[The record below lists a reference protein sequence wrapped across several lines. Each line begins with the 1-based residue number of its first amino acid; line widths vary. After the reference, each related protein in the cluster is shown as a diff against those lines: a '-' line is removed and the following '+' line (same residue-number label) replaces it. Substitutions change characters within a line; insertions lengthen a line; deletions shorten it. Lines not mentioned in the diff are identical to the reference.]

1 MATSDV
7 ASSVLLNMGNGSGID
22 IIKLAR
28 DLADVEVMPQQDR
41 VTRAKTDT
49 EAAISAYAVL
59 KYNVELLTEQF
70 NGLNDAQEL
79 ATPVAVSSNTSAIS
93 IGSTQGSAVSGSHQI
108 DVTQLAASQRNRSS
122 EYTSSTET
130 LNSGSAFDITVTSN
144 GSTQTISVDAG
155 DDTPAGVVAAINA
168 SGTGFTATLIDTDTA
183 GTNYRIVLQGPS
195 GEDNAFTVSSTP
207 DLGFHTAGNQLQSAA
222 NALLTVDGMS
232 IERTSNTISDAI
244 SGVTLNLNAVAS
256 GTSLQVTND
265 TTTLKEKLKE
275 LVATYNVV
283 QVVLNELSD
292 PDSTEEEVGGA
303 LSNDMAF
310 VRSVRDAIY
319 AAVTTDSSTP
329 SGDVSALRDLGI
341 ELTKTGSLS
350 FNEATY
356 DEVVL
361 NNFSDV
367 VTMLSAGTTNQS
379 AYDGADQGL
388 AFDSMEVI
396 NELMDS
402 IDGIFA
408 VRENTATQQ
417 LRTYEDRLLAI
428 ELRMEKVYQSYLKQF
443 SVMEDLVNTL
453 NGTRDYVKQQLDSIA
468 NIGQDN

>member
-28 DLADVEVMPQQDR
+28 DLADTELMPQQDR

-108 DVTQLAASQRNRSS
+108 DVTQLAASQRNRSN
-122 EYTSSTET
+122 EYTSGTES

-144 GSTQTISVDAG
+144 GSTQTISVDVG

-168 SGTGFTATLIDTDTA
+168 SGTGFTATLIDTGTA

-195 GEDNAFTVSSTP
+195 GADNAFTVSSTP

-244 SGVTLNLNAVAS
+244 SGVTLNLNTVAN

-283 QVVLNELSD
+283 QEVLNELSD

-310 VRSVRDAIY
+310 VRSIRDAIY

-329 SGDVSALRDLGI
+329 SGDVAALRDLGI
-341 ELTKTGSLS
+341 ELTKTGTLS

-367 VTMLSAGTTNQS
+367 VMMLSAGTTNQS
-379 AYDGADQGL
+379 SYDGADQGL

-396 NELMDS
+396 NGLMDS
-402 IDGIFA
+402 VDGIFA
-408 VRENTATQQ
+408 VREDTATQQ

>member
-28 DLADVEVMPQQDR
+28 DLADAEMMPQQDR

-207 DLGFHTAGNQLQSAA
+207 DLGIHTAGNQLQSAA

-329 SGDVSALRDLGI
+329 SGDVAALRDLGI

>member
-396 NELMDS
+396 NGLMDS

-408 VRENTATQQ
+408 VREDTATQQ

-453 NGTRDYVKQQLDSIA
+453 NNTRDYVKQQLDSIA

>member
-28 DLADVEVMPQQDR
+28 DLADVEVMPQQDS

-222 NALLTVDGMS
+222 NALLKVDGMS

-244 SGVTLNLNAVAS
+244 SGVTLNLNAVAN

-396 NELMDS
+396 NGLMDS

-408 VRENTATQQ
+408 IREDTATQQ
-417 LRTYEDRLLAI
+417 LKTYEDRLLAI
-428 ELRMEKVYQSYLKQF
+428 ELRMEKVYQTYLKQF

-453 NGTRDYVKQQLDSIA
+453 NNTRDYVKQQLDSIA
-468 NIGQDN
+468 KIGQDN

>member
-168 SGTGFTATLIDTDTA
+168 SGTGFTATLIDTGTA

-195 GEDNAFTVSSTP
+195 GADNAFTVSSTP

-222 NALLTVDGMS
+222 NALLKVDGMS

-396 NELMDS
+396 NGLMDS

-408 VRENTATQQ
+408 IREDTATQQ
-417 LRTYEDRLLAI
+417 LKTYEDRLLAI

>member
-28 DLADVEVMPQQDR
+28 DLADAEMMPQQDR

-329 SGDVSALRDLGI
+329 SGDVAALRDLGI

-396 NELMDS
+396 NGLMDS

-408 VRENTATQQ
+408 VREDTATQQ

>member
-144 GSTQTISVDAG
+144 GSTKTISVDAG

-168 SGTGFTATLIDTDTA
+168 SGTGFTATLIDTGTA
-183 GTNYRIVLQGPS
+183 GANYRIVLQGPS
-195 GEDNAFTVSSTP
+195 GSDNAFTVSSTP

-244 SGVTLNLNAVAS
+244 AGVTLNLNAVAS

-341 ELTKTGSLS
+341 ELTKTGDLS

-396 NELMDS
+396 NGLMDS

-408 VRENTATQQ
+408 VREDTATQQ

>member
-168 SGTGFTATLIDTDTA
+168 SSTGFTATLIDTDTA

-396 NELMDS
+396 NGLMDS

-408 VRENTATQQ
+408 VREDTATQQ

>member
-207 DLGFHTAGNQLQSAA
+207 DLGFHAAGNQLQSAA
-222 NALLTVDGMS
+222 NALLTVDGMI

-244 SGVTLNLNAVAS
+244 SGVTLYLNAVAS

-303 LSNDMAF
+303 LSNDMSF

-319 AAVTTDSSTP
+319 TAVTTDSSTP
-329 SGDVSALRDLGI
+329 SGNVSALVDLGI
-341 ELTKTGSLS
+341 ELTRTGDLSL
-350 FNEATY
+350 NEDTY

-379 AYDGADQGL
+379 AYDGAEQGL

-396 NELMDS
+396 NGLMDS
-402 IDGIFA
+402 INGIFA
-408 VRENTATQQ
+408 VREDTATQQ
-417 LRTYEDRLLAI
+417 LRTYEDRLLTI
-428 ELRMEKVYQSYLKQF
+428 ELRMEKVYQSYLRQF

>member
-222 NALLTVDGMS
+222 NALLKVDGMS

-265 TTTLKEKLKE
+265 TTTLKEKLEE

-341 ELTKTGSLS
+341 ELTKTGTLS

-396 NELMDS
+396 NGLMDS

-408 VRENTATQQ
+408 VREDTATEQ
-417 LRTYEDRLLAI
+417 LETYEDRLLAI

-453 NGTRDYVKQQLDSIA
+453 NNTRDYVKQQLDSIA

>member
-1 MATSDV
+1 
-7 ASSVLLNMGNGSGID
+7 MGNGSGID

-222 NALLTVDGMS
+222 NALLKVDDMS

-292 PDSTEEEVGGA
+292 PDSTAEEVGGA

-396 NELMDS
+396 NGLMDS

-408 VRENTATQQ
+408 ISEDTATQQ
-417 LRTYEDRLLAI
+417 LKTYEDRLLAI
-428 ELRMEKVYQSYLKQF
+428 ELRMEKVYQTYLKQF

-453 NGTRDYVKQQLDSIA
+453 NNTRDYVKQQLDSIA
-468 NIGQDN
+468 KIGQDN

>member
-22 IIKLAR
+22 VIKLAR

-222 NALLTVDGMS
+222 NALLKVDGMS

-396 NELMDS
+396 NGLMDS

-408 VRENTATQQ
+408 VREDTATEQ
-417 LRTYEDRLLAI
+417 LKTYEDRLLAI
-428 ELRMEKVYQSYLKQF
+428 ELMMEKVYQSYLKQF

-453 NGTRDYVKQQLDSIA
+453 NNTRDYVKQQLDSIA
-468 NIGQDN
+468 KIGQDN

>member
-49 EAAISAYAVL
+49 EAAISAYAAL

-79 ATPVAVSSNTSAIS
+79 ATPIAVSSNTSAIS

-207 DLGFHTAGNQLQSAA
+207 DLGFHAAGNQLQSAA
-222 NALLTVDGMS
+222 NALLTVDGMI

-341 ELTKTGSLS
+341 ELTKTGDLS

-396 NELMDS
+396 NGLMDS

-408 VRENTATQQ
+408 VREDTATQQ

>member
-222 NALLTVDGMS
+222 NALLKVDGMS

-341 ELTKTGSLS
+341 ELTKTGTLS

-396 NELMDS
+396 NGLMDS

-408 VRENTATQQ
+408 VREDTATEQ
-417 LRTYEDRLLAI
+417 LKTYEDRLLAI

-453 NGTRDYVKQQLDSIA
+453 NNTRDYVKQQLDSIA
-468 NIGQDN
+468 KIGQDN

>member
-122 EYTSSTET
+122 EYTSSTES

-207 DLGFHTAGNQLQSAA
+207 DLGFHAAGNQLQSAA
-222 NALLTVDGMS
+222 NALLTVDGMI

-275 LVATYNVV
+275 LVATYNAV

-341 ELTKTGSLS
+341 ELTKTGDLS

-396 NELMDS
+396 NGLMDS
-402 IDGIFA
+402 INGIFA
-408 VRENTATQQ
+408 VREDTATQQ

>member
-222 NALLTVDGMS
+222 NALLKVDGMS

-396 NELMDS
+396 NGLMDS

-408 VRENTATQQ
+408 VREDTATQQ
-417 LRTYEDRLLAI
+417 LKTYEDRLLAI
-428 ELRMEKVYQSYLKQF
+428 ELRMEKVYQTYLKQF

-453 NGTRDYVKQQLDSIA
+453 NNTRDYVKQQLDSIA
-468 NIGQDN
+468 KIGQDN

>member
-396 NELMDS
+396 NGLMDS

-408 VRENTATQQ
+408 IREDTATQQ

>member
-222 NALLTVDGMS
+222 NALLKVDGMS

-396 NELMDS
+396 NGLMDS

-408 VRENTATQQ
+408 VREDTATQQ
-417 LRTYEDRLLAI
+417 LKTYEDRLLAI

-468 NIGQDN
+468 KIGQDN

>member
-168 SGTGFTATLIDTDTA
+168 SGTGFTATLIDTGTA
-183 GTNYRIVLQGPS
+183 GANYRIVLQGPS
-195 GEDNAFTVSSTP
+195 GSDNAFTVSSTP

-244 SGVTLNLNAVAS
+244 AGVTLNLNAVAS

-341 ELTKTGSLS
+341 ELTKTGTLS

-396 NELMDS
+396 NGLMDS

-408 VRENTATQQ
+408 VREDTATQQ

>member
-22 IIKLAR
+22 VIKLAR

-222 NALLTVDGMS
+222 NALLKVDGMS

-292 PDSTEEEVGGA
+292 PYSTEEEVGGA

-396 NELMDS
+396 NGLMDS

-408 VRENTATQQ
+408 IREDTATQQ
-417 LRTYEDRLLAI
+417 LKTYEDRLLAI

-453 NGTRDYVKQQLDSIA
+453 NNTRDYVKQQLDSIA
-468 NIGQDN
+468 KIGQDN

>member
-1 MATSDV
+1 
-7 ASSVLLNMGNGSGID
+7 MGNGSGID

-79 ATPVAVSSNTSAIS
+79 ATPVAVSSNTSAVS

-396 NELMDS
+396 NGLMDS

-408 VRENTATQQ
+408 VREDTATQQ

>member
-22 IIKLAR
+22 VIKLAR
-28 DLADVEVMPQQDR
+28 DLADAEMLPQQDR

-222 NALLTVDGMS
+222 NALLKVDGMS

-265 TTTLKEKLKE
+265 TTTLKEKLEE

-303 LSNDMAF
+303 LPNDMAF

-341 ELTKTGSLS
+341 ELTKTGTLS

-396 NELMDS
+396 NGLMDS

-408 VRENTATQQ
+408 VREDTATEQ
-417 LRTYEDRLLAI
+417 LKTYEDRLLAI

-453 NGTRDYVKQQLDSIA
+453 NNTRDYVKQQLDSIA
-468 NIGQDN
+468 KIGQDN

>member
-28 DLADVEVMPQQDR
+28 DLADAEMMPQQDR

-93 IGSTQGSAVSGSHQI
+93 IGSTQGSALSGSHQI

-329 SGDVSALRDLGI
+329 SGDVAALRDLGI

>member
-22 IIKLAR
+22 VIKLAR
-28 DLADVEVMPQQDR
+28 DLADAEMMPQQDR

-222 NALLTVDGMS
+222 NALLKVDGMS

-265 TTTLKEKLKE
+265 TTTLKEKLEE

-341 ELTKTGSLS
+341 ELTKTGTLS

-396 NELMDS
+396 NGLMDS

-408 VRENTATQQ
+408 IREDTATEQ
-417 LRTYEDRLLAI
+417 LKTYEDRLLAI

-453 NGTRDYVKQQLDSIA
+453 NNTRDYVKQQLDSIA
-468 NIGQDN
+468 KIGQDN

>member
-28 DLADVEVMPQQDR
+28 DLADAEMMPQQDR

-244 SGVTLNLNAVAS
+244 SGVTLNLNTVAN

-283 QVVLNELSD
+283 QEVLNELSD

-310 VRSVRDAIY
+310 VRSIRDAIY

-329 SGDVSALRDLGI
+329 SGDVAALRDLGI
-341 ELTKTGSLS
+341 ELTKTGTLS

-367 VTMLSAGTTNQS
+367 VMMLSAGTTNQS
-379 AYDGADQGL
+379 SYDGADQGL

-396 NELMDS
+396 NGLMDS
-402 IDGIFA
+402 VDGIFA
-408 VRENTATQQ
+408 VREDTATQQ

>member
-222 NALLTVDGMS
+222 NAWLKVDGMS
-232 IERTSNTISDAI
+232 IERTSNNISDAI

-341 ELTKTGSLS
+341 ELTKTGTLS

-396 NELMDS
+396 NGLMDS

-408 VRENTATQQ
+408 VREDTATEQ
-417 LRTYEDRLLAI
+417 LKTYEDRLLAI
-428 ELRMEKVYQSYLKQF
+428 ELRMEKVYQTYLKQF

-453 NGTRDYVKQQLDSIA
+453 NNTRDYVKQQLDSIA
-468 NIGQDN
+468 KIGQDN

>member
-168 SGTGFTATLIDTDTA
+168 SGTGFTATLIDTGTA
-183 GTNYRIVLQGPS
+183 GANYRIVLQGPS
-195 GEDNAFTVSSTP
+195 GSDNAFTVSSTP

-244 SGVTLNLNAVAS
+244 AGVTLNLNAVAS

-319 AAVTTDSSTP
+319 AAVTTHSSTP

-341 ELTKTGSLS
+341 ELTKTGDLS

-396 NELMDS
+396 NGLMDS

-408 VRENTATQQ
+408 VREDTATQQ

>member
-222 NALLTVDGMS
+222 NARLTVDRMS

-244 SGVTLNLNAVAS
+244 SGVTLNLNAVAN

-341 ELTKTGSLS
+341 ELTKTGTLS

-396 NELMDS
+396 NGLMDS

-408 VRENTATQQ
+408 IREDTATQQ
-417 LRTYEDRLLAI
+417 LKTYEDRLLAI
-428 ELRMEKVYQSYLKQF
+428 ELRMEKVYQTYLKQF

>member
-207 DLGFHTAGNQLQSAA
+207 DLGFHAAGNQLQSAA
-222 NALLTVDGMS
+222 NALLTVDGMI

-275 LVATYNVV
+275 LVATYNAV

-341 ELTKTGSLS
+341 ELTKTGDLS

-396 NELMDS
+396 NGLMDS
-402 IDGIFA
+402 INGIFA
-408 VRENTATQQ
+408 VREDTATQQ

>member
-207 DLGFHTAGNQLQSAA
+207 DLGFHAAGNQLQSAA

-341 ELTKTGSLS
+341 ELTKTGTLS

-396 NELMDS
+396 NGLMDS

-408 VRENTATQQ
+408 VREDTATQQ

-453 NGTRDYVKQQLDSIA
+453 NNTRDYVKQQLDSIA
-468 NIGQDN
+468 KIGQDN

>member
-7 ASSVLLNMGNGSGID
+7 ASSILLSMGNGSGID

-28 DLADVEVMPQQDR
+28 DLADTELMPQQDR

-108 DVTQLAASQRNRSS
+108 DVTQLAASQRNRSN
-122 EYTSSTET
+122 EYTSGTES

-144 GSTQTISVDAG
+144 GSTQTISVDVG

-168 SGTGFTATLIDTDTA
+168 SGTGFTATLIDTGTA

-195 GEDNAFTVSSTP
+195 GADNAFTVSSTP

-244 SGVTLNLNAVAS
+244 SGVTLNLNTVAN

-283 QVVLNELSD
+283 QEVLNELSD

-310 VRSVRDAIY
+310 VRSIRDAIY

-329 SGDVSALRDLGI
+329 SGDVAALRDLGI
-341 ELTKTGSLS
+341 ELTKTGTLS

-367 VTMLSAGTTNQS
+367 VMMLSAGTTNQPS
-379 AYDGADQGL
+379 YDGADQGL

-396 NELMDS
+396 NGLMDS
-402 IDGIFA
+402 VDGIFA
-408 VRENTATQQ
+408 VREDTATQQ

>member
-222 NALLTVDGMS
+222 NALLKVDGMS

-396 NELMDS
+396 NGLMDS

-408 VRENTATQQ
+408 IREDTATQQ
-417 LRTYEDRLLAI
+417 LKTYEDRLLAI

-453 NGTRDYVKQQLDSIA
+453 NNTRDYVKQQLDSIA
-468 NIGQDN
+468 KIGQDN

>member
-222 NALLTVDGMS
+222 NALLKVDGMS
-232 IERTSNTISDAI
+232 IVRTSNTISDAI

-341 ELTKTGSLS
+341 ELTKTGTLS

-396 NELMDS
+396 NGLMDS

-408 VRENTATQQ
+408 IREDTATQQ
-417 LRTYEDRLLAI
+417 LKTYEDRLLAI

>member
-222 NALLTVDGMS
+222 NALLKVDDMS

-396 NELMDS
+396 NGLMDS

-408 VRENTATQQ
+408 VREDTATQQ
-417 LRTYEDRLLAI
+417 LKTYEDRLLAI

-453 NGTRDYVKQQLDSIA
+453 NNTRDYVKQQLDSIA
-468 NIGQDN
+468 KIGQDN

>member
-28 DLADVEVMPQQDR
+28 DLADAEMTPQQDR

-144 GSTQTISVDAG
+144 GSTQTVSVDAG
-155 DDTPAGVVAAINA
+155 VDTPAGVVAAINA

-329 SGDVSALRDLGI
+329 SGDVAALRDLGI

-396 NELMDS
+396 NGLMDS

-408 VRENTATQQ
+408 VREDTATQQ

>member
-28 DLADVEVMPQQDR
+28 DLADAELMPQQDR

-93 IGSTQGSAVSGSHQI
+93 IGSTQGSALSGSHQI

-396 NELMDS
+396 NGLMDS

-408 VRENTATQQ
+408 VREDTATQQ

>member
-1 MATSDV
+1 
-7 ASSVLLNMGNGSGID
+7 
-22 IIKLAR
+22 
-28 DLADVEVMPQQDR
+28 LADVEVMPQQDR

-329 SGDVSALRDLGI
+329 SGDVAALRDLGI

-396 NELMDS
+396 NGLMDS

-408 VRENTATQQ
+408 VREDTATQQ